1 MNSFSVVL
9 WRTCKVY
16 YGRSE
21 WRRILH
27 VSFFFRRRGSSCEI
41 LLRCDF
47 DNPQPCWYLLLVRY
61 FFRWDFDNPQPCYNL
76 HHIGLAQFFWS
87 EKGSISLSLLHLVWC
102 AQLLLALTHLVV
114 EDALGDECAA
124 HPGKS
129 HPAMLHLCRTAKTQ
143 NILVFSILMW
153 HNINIFS
160 DPNTLRNPNV
170 WLKPNSLCKYST
182 DSVKPLNF

>member
-1 MNSFSVVL
+1 MRFSQPPTL
-9 WRTCKVY
+9 QF
-16 YGRSE
+16 S
-21 WRRILH
+21 
-27 VSFFFRRRGSSCEI
+27 SSCEVI
-41 LLRCDF
+41 LQMRF
-47 DNPQPCWYLLLVRY
+47 WQPPTLLLSPPY
-61 FFRWDFDNPQPCYNL
+61 WACTD
-76 HHIGLAQFFWS
+76 FFWS
-87 EKGSISLSLLHLVWC
+87 GEGYLSLSLLHLVWC

-160 DPNTLRNPNV
+160 DPNTLRIPNI
-170 WLKPNSLCKYST
+170 WLKPNTSCKYST
-182 DSVKPLNF
+182 DSVKPLNLSDT